1 MDITSI
7 LKEKNQNKSKYK
19 NSIEFINYME
29 VEYIQNQIKK
39 NEKIFQLSNYKKQNK
54 KKLEALQFSQ
64 KTTLSSR
71 FFKDGNLITSITVK
85 EFII

>member
-64 KTTLSSR
+64 KTTLNSR
-71 FFKDGNLITSITVK
+71 F
-85 EFII
+85 

>member
-1 MDITSI
+1 
-7 LKEKNQNKSKYK
+7 
-19 NSIEFINYME
+19 ME
-29 VEYIQNQIKK
+29 VEYIQNQKKK

-71 FFKDGNLITSITVK
+71 FWMLHQHQQLLRFNFYQNQIYVVHLTEDL
-85 EFII
+85 